1 MIVVQVELWPFGAG
15 EQRKIIA
22 SAVIENRG
30 LDVSGGY
37 RYIAELHNTAEPA
50 LQIPAREH
58 SVEISGHD
66 RRQSVWGLI
75 QHVLSAATTE
85 VASQKAAPALVD
97 APNESRAV
105 EPPYSS
111 GTYELDLLAAAWGW
125 RQEEVAVA
133 LRVDADRLRAWRNH
147 ELLIDAAAMTR
158 IALLKRV
165 HVAMWRVLAPGS
177 YARWWRHSGAF
188 GGRQPIQV
196 ALEDG
201 DGLEKIEM
209 ACASAIW

>member
-1 MIVVQVELWPFGAG
+1 MIVVQVELWPLGAG

-30 LDVSGGY
+30 LDDSGGY
-37 RYIAELHNTAEPA
+37 RYFAELHNKGEPT

-66 RRQSVWGLI
+66 RRQSVWRLI
-75 QHVLSAATTE
+75 HHVLSAATTE

-97 APNESRAV
+97 SPNESRAV
-105 EPPYSS
+105 EPPSSS

-125 RQEEVAVA
+125 RQEEVAVV

-147 ELLIDAAAMTR
+147 ELFIDAASMTR

-177 YARWWRHSGAF
+177 YARWWRRSGPF
-188 GGRQPIQV
+188 GGRRPIEV
-196 ALEDG
+196 ALEDE